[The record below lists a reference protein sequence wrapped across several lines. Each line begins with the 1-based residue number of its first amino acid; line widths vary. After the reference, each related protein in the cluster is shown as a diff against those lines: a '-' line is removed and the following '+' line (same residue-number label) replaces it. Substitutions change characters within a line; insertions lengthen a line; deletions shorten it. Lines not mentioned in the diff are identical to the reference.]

1 MLGLRAE
8 ITDTIAPAKL
18 SIFMRAASNPSRR
31 KVRRPAP
38 AAELSYVG
46 RLRGLVVAGASALG
60 PGLVTGAADDDPSG
74 IATYSQIG
82 AQSGFTMLWTLVLTY
97 PLMAAIQEVS
107 AWIGRVT
114 GAGLAR
120 NMKLHY
126 PVWVSYSVL
135 TLLLFANVI
144 NLAADIGAM
153 AAALYLIVG
162 GPSLL
167 YSMLFGAICLSV
179 EVVVPY
185 SRFAQVLK
193 WTTLVLFVYVATA
206 FVIRIPLR
214 AVLMGTF
221 IPSIKLSGG
230 YLTALTAVL
239 GTTISPYLFFWQ
251 ASQEVQEQKAAP
263 AEKPLKR
270 APEQGPAQLHKMRA
284 DTYLGMAFS
293 NVVAFFIILD
303 TGALLHTHGITDIQ
317 TAAQAASALR
327 PLAGD
332 FAFLLFSIG
341 IIGTGLLAIPILAG
355 SLGYAMAEIRGWPTG
370 LDRSLPKARRFYAA
384 IAAVTIVGVGLN
396 FTPINPIKALYW
408 SAVINGL
415 SAGPIMIVMMLMTTN
430 RKVTGGVRLP
440 KPQWV
445 IGWISTGVM
454 LLVGVAM
461 IVSLAVG

>member
-1 MLGLRAE
+1 
-8 ITDTIAPAKL
+8 
-18 SIFMRAASNPSRR
+18 MRAASNRSRR
-31 KVRRPAP
+31 KFHPPA
-38 AAELSYVG
+38 EHSQVWKLWS
-46 RLRGLVVAGASALG
+46 LIVAGASALG

-74 IATYSQIG
+74 IATYSQVG
-82 AQSGFTMLWTLVLTY
+82 AQSGFTMLWTLVVSY

-114 GAGLAR
+114 GAGLAK

-126 PVWVSYSVL
+126 PAWVSYSVL
-135 TLLLFANVI
+135 ALLLFANVI
-144 NLAADIGAM
+144 NLAADIAAM
-153 AAALYLIVG
+153 GAALCLIVG
-162 GPSLL
+162 GPALL
-167 YSMLFGAICLSV
+167 YAVGFGAVCLSV

-185 SRFAQVLK
+185 ARFAQVLK

-206 FVIRIPLR
+206 FVIHIPLR
-214 AVLMGTF
+214 AVLMGAF

-263 AEKPLKR
+263 TEKPLKR
-270 APEQGPAQLHKMRA
+270 APQQAPAQLHRMRA
-284 DTYLGMAFS
+284 DTYAGMALS
-293 NVVAFFIILD
+293 SVIAFFIMMD
-303 TGALLHTHGITDIQ
+303 TGAVLHTHGITDIQ

-327 PLAGD
+327 PIAGD
-332 FAFLLFSIG
+332 FAFLLFAIG
-341 IIGTGLLAIPILAG
+341 IIGTGLLAVPVLAG

-370 LDRSLPKARRFYAA
+370 LDRSLPKARRFYGA
-384 IAAVTIVGVGLN
+384 IAAVTLLGVALN

-430 RKVTGGVRLP
+430 RKVTGGVRIP
-440 KPQWV
+440 RPQWI
-445 IGWISTGVM
+445 IGWISTCVM
-454 LLVGVAM
+454 LVVAIAM
-461 IVSLAVG
+461 IISAVI

>member
-1 MLGLRAE
+1 
-8 ITDTIAPAKL
+8 
-18 SIFMRAASNPSRR
+18 MRAASNPSRR
-31 KVRRPAP
+31 KVRRTPPA
-38 AAELSYVG
+38 EQSYIWS
-46 RLRGLVVAGASALG
+46 LWSLVAAGASALG

-82 AQSGFTMLWTLVLTY
+82 AQFGFAMLWTLVLTY

-114 GAGLAR
+114 GAGLAK

-135 TLLLFANVI
+135 ALLLFANVI
-144 NLAADIGAM
+144 NLAADIAAM
-153 AAALYLIVG
+153 AAALCLIVG
-162 GPSLL
+162 GPALL
-167 YSMLFGAICLSV
+167 YSVLFGAVCLSV
-179 EVVVPY
+179 EIAVPY
-185 SRFAQVLK
+185 ARFAQVLK
-193 WTTLVLFVYVATA
+193 WTALVLFVYVATA
-206 FVIRIPLR
+206 FVIHIPLR

-251 ASQEVQEQKAAP
+251 ASQEVQEQQAAP
-263 AEKPLKR
+263 TEKPLRR
-270 APEQGPAQLHKMRA
+270 APEQGPAQLHSMRA
-284 DTYLGMAFS
+284 DTYLGMALS
-293 NVVAFFIILD
+293 NSIAFFIMLD
-303 TGALLHTHGITDIQ
+303 TGSLLHPHGITNIQ

-327 PLAGD
+327 PLAGE

-341 IIGTGLLAIPILAG
+341 IIGTGLLAIPVLAG
-355 SLGYAMAEIRGWPTG
+355 SLGYAMAEIRNWPIG

-384 IAAVTIVGVGLN
+384 IAAVTILGVALN
-396 FTPINPIKALYW
+396 FTSINPIKALYW

-430 RKVTGGVRLP
+430 PKVTGGVKLP

-445 IGWISTGVM
+445 VGWISTGVM
-454 LLVGVAM
+454 LAVAAAMIVGVAF
-461 IVSLAVG
+461 

>member
-1 MLGLRAE
+1 M
-8 ITDTIAPAKL
+8 
-18 SIFMRAASNPSRR
+18 AASNPSRR
-31 KVRRPAP
+31 KIRPA
-38 AAELSYVG
+38 LSPESSSVSK
-46 RLRGLVVAGASALG
+46 LWALIVAGASALG

-82 AQSGFTMLWTLVLTY
+82 AQFGFTMLWTLVLTY

-107 AWIGRVT
+107 AWIARVT
-114 GAGLAR
+114 GVGLAK

-126 PVWVSYSVL
+126 PAWVSYSVL

-144 NLAADIGAM
+144 NLAADIAAM
-153 AAALYLIVG
+153 AAALCLIVG
-162 GPSLL
+162 GPALL
-167 YSMLFGAICLSV
+167 YAVMFGAACLSV

-185 SRFAQVLK
+185 ARFAQVLK

-206 FVIRIPLR
+206 FVIRIPLH
-214 AVLMGTF
+214 AVLIGTF

-251 ASQEVQEQKAAP
+251 ASQEVQEQEAAP
-263 AEKPLKR
+263 TEKPIKR

-284 DTYLGMAFS
+284 DTYLGMALS
-293 NVVAFFIILD
+293 NAIAFFIILD
-303 TGALLHTHGITDIQ
+303 TGSLLHPHGITDIQ

-327 PLAGD
+327 PLAGE

-341 IIGTGLLAIPILAG
+341 IIGTGLLAIPVLAG
-355 SLGYAMAEIRGWPTG
+355 SLGYAMSEIRGWPTG
-370 LDRSLPKARRFYAA
+370 LDRSLPKAPRFYAA
-384 IAAVTIVGVGLN
+384 IAAVTLAGVGLN
-396 FTPINPIKALYW
+396 FTSINPIKALYW

-430 RKVTGGVRLP
+430 RKVTGGVKLP

-445 IGWISTGVM
+445 IGWLSTGVM
-454 LLVGVAM
+454 LAVAAAMLIGVA
-461 IVSLAVG
+461 VG